1 MMEKN
6 CMNCPMAVVNA
17 AAGGLKEW
25 HCRLNEFTVNARMH
39 CEEWNGYKAT
49 AMRDNPVTKQNL
61 ITT

>member
-6 CMNCPMAVVNA
+6 CMNCLMAVGKA
-17 AAGGLKEW
+17 AADGQKVWCCKFNG
-25 HCRLNEFTVNARMH
+25 FAVNARMH

-49 AMRDNPVTKQNL
+49 AMCDNPVTKQNL

>member
-1 MMEKN
+1 
-6 CMNCPMAVVNA
+6 MNCLMAVGKA
-17 AAGGLKEW
+17 AADGLKEW
-25 HCRLNEFTVNARMH
+25 HCRLNEFAVNARMS